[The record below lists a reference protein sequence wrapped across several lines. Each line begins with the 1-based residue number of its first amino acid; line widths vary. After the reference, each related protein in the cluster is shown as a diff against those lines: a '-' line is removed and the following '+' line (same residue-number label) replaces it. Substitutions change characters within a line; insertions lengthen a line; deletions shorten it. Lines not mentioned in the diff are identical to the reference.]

1 MAMVLGTGLDN
12 GIVAA
17 ADVRRGLGQ
26 ARSMTSLSIGQYLIR
41 RLGEYGIRHVFG
53 LPGDY
58 VLTFYSMLEH
68 SPLDLVNCTREDCAG
83 FAADAYARVAGMG
96 AVCVTYGVG
105 GLSLANS
112 IAGAYAEKSPVVL
125 ISGAPG
131 LDERAS
137 NPLLHHRVR
146 EWRTQ
151 LEVFEKICA
160 ASLEIVDPATAF
172 RDIDFLLDTAHRLKR
187 PVYLELPRDMVS
199 VVPDQIRP
207 YAAPARRSD
216 PDALA
221 EAVREAV
228 AKINAARRPVIV
240 AGIELHRYGLQADVV
255 ALAEASG
262 IPITA
267 TMLAKSVVSEIHPL
281 YIGLYEGGMG
291 RAEVTEYVEGS
302 DCLILLGTLLTDID
316 LGIFTARL
324 DPNRSIFATSDDLRI
339 SHHHFHDVQLDDFL
353 RALAAALPRRSVC
366 TTAGRTTAGRMTADG
381 RAPESGAV
389 DIDATPLPPGPAVAA
404 GPFTLVPDARITTTR
419 LVRRLDQSLDDRTI
433 VIADV
438 GDALFAS
445 SELVIRGHTEF
456 IAPAYYTSMGFA
468 VPAAL
473 GAKTARPDLTV
484 VALVGDGAFQM
495 TGMELSTMVRRGL
508 AVTVIVLDN
517 KGYGTERLLHEGS
530 FNDINPWRY
539 ELLPQVLGGGTGF
552 EVRTEGE
559 FDAALSRALADTSG
573 MSIIRVHIDESDRS
587 QTLERLAAGLAQ
599 RVEAG

>member
-1 MAMVLGTGLDN
+1 MAIVLGTGLDN

-17 ADVRRGLGQ
+17 ADVRRAVGQ

-41 RLGEYGIRHVFG
+41 RLADYGIRHVFG

-58 VLTFYSMLEH
+58 VLTFYAMLEH

-131 LDERAS
+131 LGERAS

-160 ASLEIVDPATAF
+160 ASLEIADPATAF
-172 RDIDFLLDTAHRLKR
+172 RDIDFLLDTADRLKR

-207 YAAPARRSD
+207 YAAPARESD

-228 AKINAARRPVIV
+228 AKINAARRPVII
-240 AGIELHRYGLQADVV
+240 AGIELHRFGLQADTV

-262 IPITA
+262 IPIAA
-267 TMLAKSVVSEIHPL
+267 TLLAKSVVSEVHPL

-339 SHHHFHDVQLDDFL
+339 SHHHFHGVQLDDFL
-353 RALAAALPRRSVC
+353 RALAAALPHRDVC
-366 TTAGRTTAGRMTADG
+366 TTAGRAAADG
-381 RAPESGAV
+381 HAPESGPAGL
-389 DIDATPLPPGPAVAA
+389 DATPLPPGPAAAA
-404 GPFTLVPDARITTTR
+404 GPFTLVPDAPITTTR
-419 LVRRLDQSLDDRTI
+419 LVRRLDQSLDDGTI

-445 SELVIRGHTEF
+445 SELVIRGQTEF

-539 ELLPQVLGGGTGF
+539 ELLPQVLGGGTGYV
-552 EVRTEGE
+552 VRTEGE
-559 FDAALSRALADTSG
+559 FDAALTSALADTSA
-573 MSIIRVHIDESDRS
+573 MSIIRVHIDEADRS
-587 QTLERLAAGLAQ
+587 VTLDRLAAGLAR
-599 RVEAG
+599 RVQSG